1 MKKGKINAL
10 FKIVLAA
17 FMVFS
22 CLPSNGIANVVM
34 ANESNLALKKEVTAS
49 HSYDNATFAAAN
61 AVDGDLNTRWASE
74 GDNKYTASFT
84 VNLGKPTDFDHFK
97 IYFEDSD
104 VVTVKDYVI
113 EGSNDSAGT
122 FAQLYKAPENLDVQN
137 AFEEVTLS
145 DPVNYQYVRITITVT
160 GYPSVSLREFEI
172 YDTHDSSSTPVNA
185 NLAANKAVTASAEY
199 GSMPAANLT
208 DDDTASRWSTEQDA
222 TQWAYVDLGNTYEM
236 NYFSAIWESDS
247 VYASSF
253 NIYVSDDVD
262 DWGTPVASVN
272 DNASKTSEVT
282 LESAV
287 SGRYVKLEITKMHGY
302 PNVSASDFKVML
314 KDETQPTPQDPSENV
329 ALGQKGYASST
340 ETSDLTA
347 DKAFDGDTS
356 SRTSRWSSNVGNP
369 PHWLYVDLGQQRDVK
384 TVRLFWETRKATNY
398 EIQISDDA
406 QKWTT
411 VKTMNERPASKTE
424 TITLD
429 SVKKAR
435 YVRLYISASDAQDPD
450 GDIVWNSISVYEME
464 VYGGEPAMSMDD
476 IGNMITVEQPAADSE
491 KLVVNLPDVEG
502 YTVTY
507 NGTDLEQVIDDDL
520 TIYHPVVDK
529 TVKVSFKIVDDET
542 KDYTFKE
549 IAVTVPGQNKTSAS
563 DNEAPDVLPELQ
575 EWKGKTGTFALT
587 ADSRIIYADDE
598 LKSAAEEMK
607 ADYKDMTG
615 KEITVVKGTEADA
628 GNGDFF
634 FSKTTDASLGLMKEG
649 YLMDI
654 SDKVVVTSETQT
666 GAYWATRTILQALKQ
681 SSFTTIPQGITRDY
695 PLYEVRGFILDVGR
709 KAFTMDY
716 LEELVKQMS
725 WYKLNDFQVHLN
737 DNLIGL
743 ENKEDPMT
751 AYSAF
756 RLESDTI
763 KEGNVLTGADGQPL
777 TVDGQILQYE
787 QDLTSTDLW
796 YTKDEFKN
804 FIKSSR
810 ELGVNIVPEIDT
822 PAHSLALTKVLPEL
836 RYGTSGR
843 QTDHLD
849 LVDSYDQCLAFVQ
862 AIFSEYLT
870 GSDPVFDDETIVH
883 IGADEYNASSEAYR
897 KFVND
902 MLDYVEATGRKARV
916 WGSFT
921 QCAQGEDIDA
931 EGVQINLWN
940 FGYAN
945 MDKMYEEGFDL
956 INCNDGNYY
965 IVPNAGY
972 YYDYLNDGTMYNLDI
987 NTISGVTI
995 PAGDDQMVG
1004 GAFAVWND
1012 MTDYLEN
1019 GVSQYDVYD
1028 RLGNMSLFAAKLW
1041 GKGELDL
1048 AGAKNRT
1055 DELGDAPR
1063 TNFGYEVDSVSDEY
1077 MNLPMDELKDTSE
1090 NAFKVEA
1097 GENASIAE
1105 VDGKNALKLEGGSS
1119 YIQTG
1124 LETAGLGNDLRVK
1137 VKRTTDSS
1145 EEQILF
1151 ESPYGSIKA
1160 VQKETGQVGF
1170 SRESHDYSF
1179 NYTLPVNEW
1188 VELEFKNQQ
1197 NVIELYVNGTLVDT
1211 IGDGEKVEGR
1221 PLLATMMFPMA
1232 TIGSK
1237 TNAFVG
1243 YVDDV
1248 RIGKNDDF
1256 ATTMPLDYALWN
1268 AVSVMNDE
1276 NSATL
1281 KPLIEEA
1288 KNILTQ
1294 YDPDASEIERL
1305 SDQLNKAVKES
1316 GYQSADYSRIE
1327 AYKALV
1333 EDLSS
1338 FTDES
1343 AAAVRQVLDMIRYD
1357 LPSKLQYVVDA
1368 YEDALVKAIEGLQ
1381 TKSLTN
1387 LYYVDPSTM
1396 TATASSYQHDGS
1408 DPSNVLDGNV
1418 NTMWHSDWSVTTMP
1432 HWIDLEM
1439 SEPTAVN
1446 ALVYTP
1452 RQTGTNGNVTKY
1464 RILVSDD
1471 GSDYREIA
1479 SGSLSSDS
1487 SVKTINF
1494 EEVTAKHVRLEYVA
1508 AVNNNGSAAEIQL
1521 VRANISADTEGL
1533 KAAIEEAE
1541 TFTAGLDE
1549 KDYTAASWKQLADKI
1564 AEAKELLAQSSPD
1577 ANEVAQMIY
1586 DLDLAKVSLRLI
1598 EEERTDKS
1606 ALEEAISK
1614 AEALTE
1620 SKYTAA
1626 SWAAMQEKLNAAK
1639 EVISDDAAKQE
1650 QIDAAA
1656 AALND
1661 AVEALVEVTEPSQVD
1676 KSDLYELLGKYDG
1689 YNAKDYTAASW
1700 KPFKEAYDAAC
1711 EVYLDENATQEEVIE
1726 AYEALQKAAMNLKKA
1741 ADNPNE
1747 DPAEGELTH
1756 QPDKDTTDTA
1766 ASGMNALPWA
1776 AAGILSFVSMF
1787 MIYRK
1792 KREER

>member
-1 MKKGKINAL
+1 MKKGKINAI
-10 FKIVLAA
+10 FKLVLAA

-22 CLPSNGIANVVM
+22 CLPSNGVVNIAK
-34 ANESNLALKKEVTAS
+34 AAESNLALKKNVTAS
-49 HSYDNATFAAAN
+49 HSYDNETFAAAN

-84 VNLGKPTDFDHFK
+84 VDLGKSMDFNKFK
-97 IYFEDSD
+97 IYFEDTN
-104 VVTVKDYVI
+104 VITVKEYII
-113 EGSNDSAGT
+113 EGSNDQDGT
-122 FAQLYKAPENLDVQN
+122 YTQLYKSPSGLKVEN

-145 DPVNYQYVRITITVT
+145 NTVNYQFVRITITVG

-172 YDTHDSSSTPVNA
+172 YDTNDSSSTPVNS
-185 NLAANKAVTASAEY
+185 NLATNKTVKASAEY
-199 GSMPAANLT
+199 GSLPASNLT
-208 DDDTASRWSTEQDA
+208 DDDTASRWSTEKDA

-236 NYFSAIWESDS
+236 NYFSVIWESDS

-253 NIYVSDDVD
+253 NIYVSDDVNN
-262 DWGTPVASVN
+262 WGTPVASVS

-287 SGRYVKLEITKMHGY
+287 SGRYVKLEVTKMHGY
-302 PNVSASDFKVML
+302 PSVSASDFKVML

-340 ETSDLTA
+340 ETSDFAA

-411 VKTMNERPASKTE
+411 VKTMSERPASKTE

-435 YVRLYISASDAQDPD
+435 YVRLYINASDAQDPD

-464 VYGGEPAMSMDD
+464 VYGGEPAVSMDD
-476 IGNMITVEQPAADSE
+476 IGNMITVEQPTADSE

-563 DNEAPDVLPELQ
+563 DNEAPNVLPELQ

-587 ADSRIIYADDE
+587 EDSRIIYADDE

-615 KEITVVKGTEADA
+615 KEITVVKGTAADA
-628 GNGDFF
+628 GSGDFF

-709 KAFTMDY
+709 KTFTMDY

-1063 TNFGYEVDSVSDEY
+1063 TNFGYEVDSESDEY
-1077 MNLPMDELKDTSE
+1077 MNLPMDELKDTSD
-1090 NAFKVEA
+1090 NAFKVEE

-1316 GYQSADYSRIE
+1316 GYQSADYSRIQ

-1338 FTDES
+1338 
-1343 AAAVRQVLDMIRYD
+1343 
-1357 LPSKLQYVVDA
+1357 
-1368 YEDALVKAIEGLQ
+1368 
-1381 TKSLTN
+1381 
-1387 LYYVDPSTM
+1387 
-1396 TATASSYQHDGS
+1396 
-1408 DPSNVLDGNV
+1408 
-1418 NTMWHSDWSVTTMP
+1418 
-1432 HWIDLEM
+1432 
-1439 SEPTAVN
+1439 
-1446 ALVYTP
+1446 
-1452 RQTGTNGNVTKY
+1452 
-1464 RILVSDD
+1464 
-1471 GSDYREIA
+1471 
-1479 SGSLSSDS
+1479 
-1487 SVKTINF
+1487 
-1494 EEVTAKHVRLEYVA
+1494 
-1508 AVNNNGSAAEIQL
+1508 
-1521 VRANISADTEGL
+1521 
-1533 KAAIEEAE
+1533 
-1541 TFTAGLDE
+1541 
-1549 KDYTAASWKQLADKI
+1549 
-1564 AEAKELLAQSSPD
+1564 
-1577 ANEVAQMIY
+1577 
-1586 DLDLAKVSLRLI
+1586 LI
-1598 EEERTDKS
+1598 
-1606 ALEEAISK
+1606 
-1614 AEALTE
+1614 
-1620 SKYTAA
+1620 
-1626 SWAAMQEKLNAAK
+1626 
-1639 EVISDDAAKQE
+1639 
-1650 QIDAAA
+1650 
-1656 AALND
+1656 
-1661 AVEALVEVTEPSQVD
+1661 
-1676 KSDLYELLGKYDG
+1676 
-1689 YNAKDYTAASW
+1689 
-1700 KPFKEAYDAAC
+1700 
-1711 EVYLDENATQEEVIE
+1711 
-1726 AYEALQKAAMNLKKA
+1726 
-1741 ADNPNE
+1741 
-1747 DPAEGELTH
+1747 
-1756 QPDKDTTDTA
+1756 
-1766 ASGMNALPWA
+1766 
-1776 AAGILSFVSMF
+1776 
-1787 MIYRK
+1787 
-1792 KREER
+1792 